1 MFRLIQGL
9 APAHQPCQFI
19 LCADDQLAL
28 KLLPRY
34 DATRPHKSTLHWLPR
49 PRRVAQSY
57 LTSIFTT
64 LWTLLHCLWLL
75 VSRDGRDIDL
85 VRFLHLLLTSPNR

>member
-9 APAHQPCQFI
+9 ESAYQPCQFL
-19 LCADDQLAL
+19 LCADDHLAL

-34 DATRPHKSTLHWLPR
+34 DATRPRKSIIHWLPR
-49 PRRVAQSY
+49 PRRVGQSY

-64 LWTLLHCLWLL
+64 LWTLLHCFRLL
-75 VSRDGRDIDL
+75 LSRAGRDIDL
-85 VRFLHLLLTSPNR
+85 VWLFSA